1 MLKTLIPFVQS
12 PYQNWTDLGR
22 LGGLDKGFYGI
33 NKNYVIV
40 DYYSSHKKIKGLP
53 YIERIINYWIKTENI
68 EEILDTLFLIY
79 SYGVK
84 YIGMFETKIAA
95 LKALADSLLENLKD
109 RENNCFYLHF
119 ELFKF
124 KIAYLK
130 MKDSTLELGIKLI
143 DLINKSNID
152 LQWLLIMKLV
162 IFSCTFDKE
171 VLIKI
176 EKDFQSIISWLEEDF
191 QCQIYYIN
199 IGLFS
204 YSLQALNNLGIT
216 IDTNIHIKIL
226 SIIKDQKE
234 TFVAFIAIIKTS
246 KCLVDREHLITV
258 LEYLDNLGVS
268 KLNELRLLIRF
279 FLISS
284 NICPPDDLKIDE
296 WYKELQEFID
306 YLSAN
311 KDKFD
316 YIEEILLRLYI
327 PFLRESQ
334 GRLNIDSYFKY
345 AEDFIELGIK
355 NDEGRKEII
364 CEIMESSIVLYLNNN
379 QVEKVS
385 IILFLLEFLVNYW
398 VYKLRFI

>member
-1 MLKTLIPFVQS
+1 M
-12 PYQNWTDLGR
+12 
-22 LGGLDKGFYGI
+22 
-33 NKNYVIV
+33 
-40 DYYSSHKKIKGLP
+40 
-53 YIERIINYWIKTENI
+53 INYWTKSKNI
-68 EEILDTLFLIY
+68 EDIFNTLILVK

-84 YIGMFETKIAA
+84 YIEMFETKISF
-95 LKALADSLLENLKD
+95 LESLADSLLENVKD
-109 RENNCFYLHF
+109 KKNNYFYLHF

-124 KIAYLK
+124 KFACYK
-130 MKDSTLELGIKLI
+130 MKDGALELGMRLI
-143 DLINKSNID
+143 DLINKSDID

-162 IFSCTFDKE
+162 IFSCTFDNE
-171 VLIKI
+171 ELIKI
-176 EKDFQSIISWLEEDF
+176 EKDFQSIISWLEEDL

-204 YSLQALNNLGIT
+204 YPLQALKNLGMT
-216 IDTNIHIKIL
+216 IDTNIQMKIL
-226 SIIKDQKE
+226 SIIKDQKD
-234 TFVAFIAIIKTS
+234 TFVDFIADIKTS

-258 LEYLDNLGVS
+258 LEHLDKLGVN
-268 KLNELRLLIRF
+268 KHNELRLAIRF
-279 FLISS
+279 SLISS
-284 NICPPDDLKIDE
+284 NISSPDDLKIDE
-296 WYKELQEFID
+296 EHKELQEFID

-327 PFLRESQ
+327 LFLRESQ
-334 GRLNIDSYFKY
+334 GRLDIDGYFKY

-364 CEIMESSIVLYLNNN
+364 CEIMESSIVQYLNND
-379 QVEKVS
+379 QVEKVN